1 VGLWGITWHGGS
13 LQSHFAPQR
22 SSRTLCDWCDE
33 HARKWCTRM
42 FTRVLHAPTQR
53 SSWSRLPYVRRGY
66 QCHGRKGASF
76 SIFPCSGWALSVSL
90 PIRYTVAALGL
101 SGGVPETVAKFL
113 VVMASKMTKDSG
125 WFPLSG
131 THLEPVCIKTG

>member
-1 VGLWGITWHGGS
+1 MYVYLS
-13 LQSHFAPQR
+13 V
-22 SSRTLCDWCDE
+22 
-33 HARKWCTRM
+33 ARNHTAIQLVAL
-42 FTRVLHAPTQR
+42 TIRVEG
-53 SSWSRLPYVRRGY
+53 RGY

-125 WFPLSG
+125 
-131 THLEPVCIKTG
+131 